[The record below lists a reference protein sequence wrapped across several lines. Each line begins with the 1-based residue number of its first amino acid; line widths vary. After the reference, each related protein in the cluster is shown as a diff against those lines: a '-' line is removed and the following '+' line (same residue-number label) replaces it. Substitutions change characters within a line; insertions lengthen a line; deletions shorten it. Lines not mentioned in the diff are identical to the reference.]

1 MPTSF
6 RSKSL
11 AGKIPLGDKVALLI
25 PRLKI
30 CLLQSKYCLHWTPRQ
45 PFAGGAVARSALC
58 WAGGRNCDNITWQ
71 WRRPLFDLDLYTE
84 QLALLK
90 TDLRV
95 ALDQVEA
102 HEAEVT
108 SIAEEVSRAFVEALE
123 EELTEALEEVRRRKQ
138 ELQPERH
145 D

>member
-25 PRLKI
+25 PRLKL
-30 CLLQSKYCLHWTPRQ
+30 CLMQSKYCLHWTPRQ
-45 PFAGGAVARSALC
+45 PFGGGAARSALC
-58 WAGGRNCDNITWQ
+58 WAGGRNCDDITWQ
-71 WRRPLFDLDLYTE
+71 WRRPLFDLDLYAD

-90 TDLRV
+90 TDLRA

-108 SIAEEVSRAFVEALE
+108 SIAEEASRASVETLE

-138 ELQPERH
+138 ELRPERN